1 MIYSLISGSTMSKN
15 FLVLKNYNITD
26 NSKWYDDRTNET
38 NLVKNYKQMEDIC
51 VKSAFKNVEGLNEVK
66 IFRGDADNIRDVFK
80 INFYEIYKLWQKG
93 HNILY
98 ADLDVIFT
106 QPADYFAEDNIFRM
120 YNLTDPV
127 KTTDEHYD
135 ISFETYFNCGIRYY
149 PKGMSQD
156 VWDLGISMVE
166 NWNPDRWDSEQ
177 IIYNAML
184 WSQDIVPDDV
194 YNPRVAYQL
203 LHDPANIQGNR
214 INKQFNQIDLNEAS
228 AVHVHGSRG
237 SSDRL
242 TLMKNF
248 AENRIPQIEETLF
261 L

>member
-1 MIYSLISGSTMSKN
+1 MSKN
-15 FLVLKNYNITD
+15 FLVFKNYKVLD
-26 NSKWYDDRTNET
+26 HSKWYDDRTDEV
-38 NLVKNYKQMEDIC
+38 NLVENYNEMEKIAT
-51 VKSAFKNVEGLNEVK
+51 KSALKNLEGLNEIKV
-66 IFRGDADNIRDVFK
+66 FRGEADNIREVFK
-80 INFYEIYKLWQKG
+80 KNFYEIYELWQKG

-98 ADLDVIFT
+98 TDLDVIFT
-106 QPADYFAEDNIFRM
+106 QPVNYFANNNIFRM

-127 KTTDEHYD
+127 KTKCDHYGVE
-135 ISFETYFNCGIRYY
+135 FETYFNCGIRYY

-156 VWDLGISMVE
+156 VWDLGIKMVE

-184 WSQDIVPDDV
+184 WSQDIGPDDV

-203 LHDPANIQGNR
+203 LHDPAHLQGNR
-214 INKQFNQIDLNEAS
+214 INKQFNQIDLHEAV

-237 SSDRL
+237 STDRL
-242 TLMKNF
+242 SLMKNF
-248 AENRIPQIEETLF
+248 AENNIPQVEETLF